1 MSEYFCKYCREE
13 DEDTMED
20 MIFEEVLNFGVLGDL
35 KVDVHVYS
43 DTKSMFQ
50 ILTELTQLSGQKSLI
65 EELRE
70 K

>member
-20 MIFEEVLNFGVLGDL
+20 MIFEEVLNFEVWGDL

-43 DTKSMFQ
+43 DTKSMVLD
-50 ILTELTQLSGQKSLI
+50 INRVNTVVGI
-65 EELRE
+65 RV
-70 K
+70 